1 MKEALEKLGATKE
14 ECITVFGHGD
24 IVKRKNAKTLIDMM
38 KRHTKELKEAMLDK
52 DFAETSFLY
61 EMNNHEYAI
70 NWSADED
77 VLDCFSM
84 SFEELR
90 KLGLTDAYE
99 ECSEVGYDL
108 NLNERLNGACLRM
121 GLI

>member
-1 MKEALEKLGATKE
+1 M
-14 ECITVFGHGD
+14 
-24 IVKRKNAKTLIDMM
+24 
-38 KRHTKELKEAMLDK
+38 
-52 DFAETSFLY
+52 
-61 EMNNHEYAI
+61 
-70 NWSADED
+70 SADEN

-84 SFEELR
+84 FFDELR

-121 GLI
+121 GLIYICVFLSTPAKLDVNFMSHERRKKCQRYLNYVKVVLIVDHQNSQDIVRLVALVVSLYKKERK